1 MGEARCRLVY
11 CVFSP
16 VLPSLHF
23 VARNVPEPQYSES
36 GSQPGPGRDSWNKVG
51 EPLAAVII
59 SGCPPP
65 PSLQAHWNQAGAIHK
80 RETRD
85 GECAMAY
92 PSWNNVATR

>member
-23 VARNVPEPQYSES
+23 LARNVPEPQYSES

-51 EPLAAVII
+51 ELW
-59 SGCPPP
+59 
-65 PSLQAHWNQAGAIHK
+65 LQ
-80 RETRD
+80 
-85 GECAMAY
+85 
-92 PSWNNVATR
+92 